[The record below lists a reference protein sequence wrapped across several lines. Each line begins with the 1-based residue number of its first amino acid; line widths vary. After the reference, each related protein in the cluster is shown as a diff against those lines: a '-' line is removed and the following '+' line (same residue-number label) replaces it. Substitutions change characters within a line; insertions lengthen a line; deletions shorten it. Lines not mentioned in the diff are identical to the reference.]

1 MKDEYDGKIICEI
14 TTLKSKMY
22 SIRDV
27 KIMKKAYLKDIIHL
41 LVIMDIMIHFLI
53 KKTLDIKSVE

>member
-22 SIRDV
+22 SVLDV
-27 KIMKKAYLKDIIHL
+27 KNN
-41 LVIMDIMIHFLI
+41 
-53 KKTLDIKSVE
+53 E

>member
-27 KIMKKAYLKDIIHL
+27 KIIKKAYLKDIIHL

-53 KKTLDIKSVE
+53 KKP